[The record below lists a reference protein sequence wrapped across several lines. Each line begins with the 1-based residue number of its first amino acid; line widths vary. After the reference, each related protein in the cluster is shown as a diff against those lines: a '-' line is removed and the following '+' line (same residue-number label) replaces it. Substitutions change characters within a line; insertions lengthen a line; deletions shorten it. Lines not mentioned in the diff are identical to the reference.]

1 MGRYIVGISGAS
13 GAPYARRV
21 LQGLCATE
29 HELDLVITSSG
40 RKVIEVEE
48 RVALGVS
55 DASAISAL
63 SDWLECDL
71 SSSDGFTLHDW
82 RNVGADIASG
92 SCTVDGMVVVPC
104 SGGTM
109 ARIAHGLSQGLLERA
124 ADVCLKERRT
134 LVLVPRETPLS
145 LIHLRNMTAAT
156 EAGAIVLPGSP
167 GFYHQPQSVQ
177 DLVDVVAGRILHHLG
192 VESDFMRAW
201 RGVDDQQY
209 EIES

>member
-29 HELDLVITSSG
+29 HVLDLVITPSG
-40 RKVIEVEE
+40 RKVLDVEE
-48 RVALGVS
+48 GVS
-55 DASAISAL
+55 LGDTGSSSMRAL
-63 SDWLECDL
+63 SCWIECDL
-71 SSSDGFTLHDW
+71 SSRDGFTLHDW
-82 RNVGADIASG
+82 RNVAADIASG
-92 SCTVDGMVVVPC
+92 SCAVDGMAVVPC

-109 ARIAHGLSQGLLERA
+109 ARIAHGVSQGLLERA
-124 ADVCLKERRT
+124 ADVCLKERRK

-167 GFYHQPQSVQ
+167 GFYHRPLSVQ
-177 DLVDVVAGRILHHLG
+177 DLVDMVAGRILHHLG